1 MSTLIKTTH
10 PEDIKAA
17 IRKRY
22 GSVKAFVRSNDLPPT
37 SVSDMFRGRTSRRV
51 SDAIER
57 VLQEQSSES
66 SFSDCSSRAA

>member
-1 MSTLIKTTH
+1 MTHLASVTH

-22 GSVKAFVRSNDLPPT
+22 GSVRAFIAAHDLPT
-37 SVSDMFRGRTSRRV
+37 TGVSDIFRGRTSKRV
-51 SDAIER
+51 TDAIEQ

-66 SFSDCSSRAA
+66 KNLDRSRRAA